1 MFNSA
6 ASALDDLPKG
16 AWIALMVIGFIAFWP
31 VGLGILFYLIWS
43 GKMQQWKQERWAQR
57 GFAFRGCH
65 PRWHSY
71 RSSGNSAFDN
81 YRDEQL
87 KKLEEE
93 QKAFGEYLDKL
104 RRAKDQ
110 TEFDQF
116 MAERKAQ
123 RDQTGPAPSP

>member
-6 ASALDDLPKG
+6 AAALDDLPKG
-16 AWIALMVIGFIAFWP
+16 AWIALMVIGLIAFWP
-31 VGLGILFYLIWS
+31 IGLGILFYLIWS

-57 GFAFRGCH
+57 SQAFMGCRS
-65 PRWHSY
+65 RWHSY
-71 RSSGNSAFDN
+71 RSTGNSAFDA

-93 QKAFGEYLDKL
+93 QKAFAEYLDKL

-116 MAERKAQ
+116 MADRKAQ
-123 RDQTGPAPSP
+123 RDQSTPPSSQ

>member
-6 ASALDDLPKG
+6 ATALDELPKG

-31 VGLGILFYLIWS
+31 IGLGILFYLIWS

-57 GFAFRGCH
+57 GHAFAGCR

-71 RSSGNSAFDN
+71 RSSGNSAFDA

-93 QKAFGEYLDKL
+93 QKAFAEYLDKL

-116 MAERKAQ
+116 MAERKVQ
-123 RDQTGPAPSP
+123 RDQSGSSPSP